1 MKKNSLMFYIGMA
14 VSLAFLGWAVAKLD
28 FVQAFEAIMRLNPL
42 WLIPYLLVYLIPVW
56 LRAVRLRLITEPV
69 TKAPMRTI
77 ISSICIGFMGN
88 MIFPLRIGELIRV
101 YVVAKKERV
110 SRSGIFATIVVE
122 RIFDI
127 FATAMLVVAAV
138 FYATPL
144 TVDAAV
150 WRNVERVA
158 AVFGVVSLGA
168 GVTVFLVAAEEGF
181 ALRWLS
187 QIIRRLPAAAAVK
200 IEGLLASFR
209 QGLQVMRNGRH
220 FGLTL
225 LYTAALF
232 AGAIASSYLVLPLF
246 GIPAGFEQALV
257 LCVFT
262 MAGVAVPSAP
272 GAVGTFHAGV
282 IFALTLYGVD
292 ANKAL
297 GAAIFVHLFMFTF
310 YLVTGGW
317 YVWRDKMTFAELRH
331 SADS

>member
-1 MKKNSLMFYIGMA
+1 MKKSSLMFYIGMA
-14 VSLAFLGWAVAKLD
+14 VSLAFLSWAVATLD
-28 FVQAFEAIMRLNPL
+28 FARAFKAILQLNPL
-42 WLIPYLLVYLIPVW
+42 WLVPYLLLYLFLIW
-56 LRAVRLRLITEPV
+56 LRAVRLRLITSPIKNV
-69 TKAPMRTI
+69 PLRTL

-150 WRNVERVA
+150 WRNVERAA
-158 AVFGVVSLGA
+158 AVFGAVSLGA
-168 GVTVFLVAAEEGF
+168 GVIVFLVAHEEGF
-181 ALRWLS
+181 ALRWLNS
-187 QIIRRLPAAAAVK
+187 IIRLLPANASAK

-209 QGLQVMRNGRH
+209 QGLQVMRNAKH
-220 FGLTL
+220 LTVAVL
-225 LYTAALF
+225 QTAALF
-232 AGAIASSYLVLPLF
+232 TAVIGSSYLVFPLF
-246 GIPAGFEQALV
+246 GIPGGLEEALM
-257 LCVFT
+257 LCVVT
-262 MAGVAVPSAP
+262 LAGVAVPSAP

-282 IFALTLYGVD
+282 IFGLTLYGVD

-297 GAAIFVHLFMFTF
+297 GVAIFVHFVMFAF
-310 YLVTGGW
+310 YIVSGSFF
-317 YVWRDKMTFAELRH
+317 VWRDKMTFAELRH
-331 SADS
+331 SADE

>member
-1 MKKNSLMFYIGMA
+1 MKKNSLMFYFGMA

-28 FVQAFEAIMRLNPL
+28 FAQALETVMRLNPF
-42 WLIPYLLVYLIPVW
+42 WLVPYLLVQLVSVW

-69 TKAPMRTI
+69 ATASMRTLS
-77 ISSICIGFMGN
+77 SSICIGFMGN

-110 SRSGIFATIVVE
+110 SRSGILATIVVE

-138 FYATPL
+138 FYATPV
-144 TVDAAV
+144 TVDAGV

-158 AVFGVVSLGA
+158 AVFGGVSLGA
-168 GVTVFLVAAEEGF
+168 GVMVFLVASEEGF
-181 ALRWLS
+181 ALRWLTR
-187 QIIRRLPAAAAVK
+187 IIRALPDGAAGKV
-200 IEGLLASFR
+200 EGVFASFR
-209 QGLQVMRNGRH
+209 QGLQVMRNEKH
-220 FGLTL
+220 FWLTV

-232 AGAIASSYLVLPLF
+232 TAAIAASYLVLPLF
-246 GIPAGFEQALV
+246 GIPARFELALV

-262 MAGVAVPSAP
+262 LAGVAVPSAP
-272 GAVGTFHAGV
+272 GAVGTFHASV

-297 GAAIFVHLFMFTF
+297 GVAIFMHLFMFTF
-310 YLVTGGW
+310 FLVAGGW

-331 SADS
+331 SADT

>member
-1 MKKNSLMFYIGMA
+1 MFYIGMA

-28 FVQAFEAIMRLNPL
+28 FAQAFKAIIQLDPL

-56 LRAVRLRLITEPV
+56 LRAVRLRVITEPV
-69 TKAPMRTI
+69 TKAPLRTFI
-77 ISSICIGFMGN
+77 ASICIGFMGN

-127 FATAMLVVAAV
+127 FATATLVVAAV
-138 FYATPL
+138 LYATPL

-150 WRNVERVA
+150 WRNVERL
-158 AVFGVVSLGA
+158 AVIFGAVSLGGGA
-168 GVTVFLVAAEEGF
+168 MVFLVASEGGF
-181 ALRWLS
+181 ALRWLNK
-187 QIIRRLPAAAAVK
+187 IIRMLPSAMAATV
-200 IEGLLASFR
+200 EGLLASFR

-220 FGLTL
+220 FGLTIL
-225 LYTAALF
+225 YTVALYTAA
-232 AGAIASSYLVLPLF
+232 IVSSYLVLPLF
-246 GIPAGFEQALV
+246 GIPGGFELALV

-262 MAGVAVPSAP
+262 LAGIAVPSAP

-297 GAAIFVHLFMFTF
+297 GVAIFVHLFMFTF
-310 YLVTGGW
+310 FLVTGGW
-317 YVWRDKMTFAELRH
+317 HVWRDKWTLAELRH
-331 SADS
+331 SADT